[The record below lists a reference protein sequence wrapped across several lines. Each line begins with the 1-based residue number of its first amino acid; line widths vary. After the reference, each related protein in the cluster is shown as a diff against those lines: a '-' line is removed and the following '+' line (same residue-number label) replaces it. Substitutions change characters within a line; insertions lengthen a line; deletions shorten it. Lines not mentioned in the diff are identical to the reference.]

1 MNRIIVSLLLV
12 ALGLFSRTVLAWD
25 CSTITPSTTL
35 SPQNITISRDL
46 PVGSVI
52 GTQIMTPTVNAFS
65 CYDSQEG
72 VISNQTFGVKATGTF
87 DSMVNGVRVYKT
99 NVNGI
104 GYAISATT
112 AKCAGGNA
120 TVTGSNTMRGD
131 INTAQLCQNT
141 SGMIS
146 PVLNGSVTVTFY
158 KTATETGSGTISA
171 RTVGALVLLNNSL
184 LWKSPEAAVSINA
197 FTVTTPACKVTTAS
211 IPVDMKEVDK
221 NAFNGKGTTPGE
233 TYTQSFS
240 LPMTCNAG
248 TAVSVRMEGDIYDA
262 TKGVINT
269 TSGSNAATGV
279 GIQLLYGNQPMRLG
293 SDVAVGTS
301 GAGGGFTV
309 PLKARYYQTG
319 ERITTGAANGVLSF
333 TMTYQ

>member
-52 GTQIMTPTVNAFS
+52 GTKIMTPTVNAFS

-141 SGMIS
+141 TGMIS

-319 ERITTGAANGVLSF
+319 ERITTGAANGILSF